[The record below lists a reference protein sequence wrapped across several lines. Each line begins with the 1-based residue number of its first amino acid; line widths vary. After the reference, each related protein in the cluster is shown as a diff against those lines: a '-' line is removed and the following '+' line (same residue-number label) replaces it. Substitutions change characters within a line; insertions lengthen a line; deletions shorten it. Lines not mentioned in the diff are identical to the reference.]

1 MKIAVGMSG
10 GVDSSTAALILKEQ
24 GYDVIG
30 ITMSIWDGSHK
41 CSDAGKKHSCY
52 GPDEKH
58 DIEETRKVC
67 EIIGIPLYV
76 VDCAGEYKSTV
87 INNFKNEYLSART
100 PNPCVICNQKIKFE
114 ALLKNAVTSG
124 IHFDKF
130 ATGHYAKVEQDKTS
144 GRYLLKKAFDKRK
157 DQSYFLYRLSQS
169 RLSMVMFPLG
179 DLSKKEVRVY
189 AAEKGLP
196 VSGKEESQDFYGGDY
211 RELLDV
217 KDEEGDIVLATGEV
231 IGRHKGLWNYTPGQ
245 RRGMGIAYPEPLYV
259 LKLDSKTNTVI
270 AGTKRDIISS
280 GFIVNDLN
288 WISVDRPEA
297 FFNAQTK
304 VRSSQKEYNSK
315 VELINEK
322 EIKVTLVGTGA
333 AISPGQSAVFY
344 DNDIVIGG
352 GIIDRLVL

>member
-24 GYDVIG
+24 GHDVIG
-30 ITMSIWDGSHK
+30 ISMSIWDGSHK
-41 CSDAGKKHSCY
+41 CSGTGKKHSCY
-52 GPDEKH
+52 GPDEEH
-58 DIEETRKVC
+58 DITETRKVC
-67 EIIGIPLYV
+67 EIIGIPLHV
-76 VDCAGEYKSTV
+76 IDCAGEYNSTV

-114 ALLKNAVTSG
+114 ALLKNAVSSG

-130 ATGHYAKVEQDKTS
+130 ATGHYAKVEQDKNT

-157 DQSYFLYRLSQS
+157 DQSYFLYRLSQTQ
-169 RLSMVMFPLG
+169 LSMVMFPLA
-179 DLSKKEVRVY
+179 DLAKKEVRVY

-196 VSGKEESQDFYGGDY
+196 VSEKEESQDFYGGDY
-211 RELLDV
+211 RELLDM
-217 KDEEGDIVLATGEV
+217 KDEDGDIVLTTGKV
-231 IGRHKGLWNYTPGQ
+231 VGRHKGLWNYTPGQ

-270 AGTKRDIISS
+270 AGTKSEMIFS
-280 GFIVNDLN
+280 GFIVNNLN

-297 FFNAQTK
+297 SFNAQTK
-304 VRSSQKEYNSK
+304 VRSSQKEYDST
-315 VELINEK
+315 VESANGK
-322 EIKVTLVGTGA
+322 EIKVTLKDTGA

-344 DNDIVIGG
+344 NIDIVIGG
-352 GIIDRLVL
+352 GIIDRVV